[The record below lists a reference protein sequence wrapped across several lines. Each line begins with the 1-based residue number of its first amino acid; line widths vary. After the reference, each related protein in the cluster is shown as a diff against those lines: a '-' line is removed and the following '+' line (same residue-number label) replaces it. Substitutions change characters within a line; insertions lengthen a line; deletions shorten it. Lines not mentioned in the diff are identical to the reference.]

1 MKRLIVVLACL
12 LSLAMHGSAQGPT
25 ALAVSAGAPAAASSS
40 YVIGAADVLAI
51 TVWKEPAFSETVPV
65 RPDGMVS
72 MPLLGDLQAAGLT
85 PMQLTAVLTQ
95 KLKQYI
101 QDPRVSVVVNAVN
114 SQRIFLLGE
123 VVHAGPVPLTPGMTA
138 LQAISSAGGL
148 TQFANGKKVYIL
160 RTEDG
165 KQKKIALNYKDA
177 IKGDLKQNL
186 ILKSGDTIVVPS

>member
-1 MKRLIVVLACL
+1 MNKPLLIVACVLGMGMPCL
-12 LSLAMHGSAQGPT
+12 AQGASP
-25 ALAVSAGAPAAASSS
+25 ADPVAVPVPSS
-40 YVIGAADVLAI
+40 YVIGAPDVLAI
-51 TVWKEPAFSETVPV
+51 TVWKEPAFSETIPV

-72 MPLLGDLQAAGLT
+72 MALLGDLQAAGLT

-101 QDPRVSVVVNAVN
+101 QDPRVSVVVTAVN

-123 VVHAGPVPLTPGMTA
+123 VAHAGPVPLTPGMTA

-160 RTEDG
+160 RNEDG

-177 IKGDLKQNL
+177 LKGDLKQNL
-186 ILKSGDTIVVPS
+186 VLKSGDTIVVPS

>member
-1 MKRLIVVLACL
+1 MKRSSMLVVLL
-12 LSLAMHGSAQGPT
+12 LSSALGCAAQ
-25 ALAVSAGAPAAASSS
+25 AAPAPEAAPVPST
-40 YVIGAADVLAI
+40 YVIGATDVLAI
-51 TVWKEPAFSETVPV
+51 TVWKEPAFSETIPV
-65 RPDGMVS
+65 RPDGMIS

-85 PMQLTAVLTQ
+85 PMQLTDGLTQ

-101 QDPRVSVVVNAVN
+101 QDPRVSVVADAVN

-123 VVHAGPVPLTPGMTA
+123 VAHAGPVPLTPGMTA

-165 KQKKIALNYKDA
+165 KQRKIALNYRDA
-177 IKGDLKQNL
+177 IRGDVKQNL
-186 ILKSGDTIVVPS
+186 VLKSGDTIVVPS